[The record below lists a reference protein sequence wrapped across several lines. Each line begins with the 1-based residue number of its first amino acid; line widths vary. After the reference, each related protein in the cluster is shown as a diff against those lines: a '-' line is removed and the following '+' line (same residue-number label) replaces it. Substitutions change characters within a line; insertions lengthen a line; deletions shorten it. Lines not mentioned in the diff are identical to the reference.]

1 MFCSPNKLDYQWSFS
16 YLTGF
21 TGSIGFS
28 FLFLSF
34 LNYWIFFSFSQFPEE
49 TEKEE
54 SRYAGEMKLGCAFS
68 MECHNTISGL
78 TPEPSLAAFGGIGFL
93 STKIV
98 SILFIL
104 SNTLRKIN

>member
-1 MFCSPNKLDYQWSFS
+1 MDFGNTPKKLDYQCSFS

-34 LNYWIFFSFSQFPEE
+34 LLPAIASSSEAGGEE

-54 SRYAGEMKLGCAFS
+54 SRYAGEIKNRVVHFLWCVIIP
-68 MECHNTISGL
+68 ISGL
-78 TPEPSLAAFGGIGFL
+78 TLEPSLAAFGGIGFL
-93 STKIV
+93 SFRPGRTKEQQ
-98 SILFIL
+98 
-104 SNTLRKIN
+104 K

>member
-1 MFCSPNKLDYQWSFS
+1 MVFS

-34 LNYWIFFSFSQFPEE
+34 LLPAIASSSEAGGEE

-54 SRYAGEMKLGCAFS
+54 SRYAGEMKPGCAFS
-68 MECHNTISGL
+68 MEWHNFHLWFDPG
-78 TPEPSLAAFGGIGFL
+78 AFSCRL
-93 STKIV
+93 W
-98 SILFIL
+98 
-104 SNTLRKIN
+104 RH

>member
-1 MFCSPNKLDYQWSFS
+1 LSVVRSQSHLHSLKFIRFKLRSVVRLETSDPFQRTTTKKLSYQWCFS

-34 LNYWIFFSFSQFPEE
+34 LLPAIASSSEAGGEE

-54 SRYAGEMKLGCAFS
+54 SRYAGEIK
-68 MECHNTISGL
+68 TGL
-78 TPEPSLAAFGGIGFL
+78 CIFYGVP
-93 STKIV
+93 
-98 SILFIL
+98 
-104 SNTLRKIN
+104 

>member
-1 MFCSPNKLDYQWSFS
+1 MAPKKLDYQWSFS

-34 LNYWIFFSFSQFPEE
+34 L
-49 TEKEE
+49 K
-54 SRYAGEMKLGCAFS
+54 KLRKKNPATRERSNWVVHFLWSGIIP
-68 MECHNTISGL
+68 ISGL
-78 TPEPSLAAFGGIGFL
+78 TPEPPLAAFGGIGFL
-93 STKIV
+93 SFRPGRTKGQQNL

-104 SNTLRKIN
+104 SNILRKIN